1 MDNNRTS
8 LDGILR
14 YSKINSMV
22 WCVLYLSWIITDV
35 LLVFLPDIYIL
46 TRSVFKFATMTI
58 FAALYMAR
66 ANNIDAINTVKAFLK
81 EDPELRKKVK
91 TKYYLR
97 NFVAILILLASFV
110 ARLMVRIYTD
120 KPICILI
127 SAVLLVLTQTIIVLF
142 TNSMIKTIE
151 KHI

>member
-1 MDNNRTS
+1 MDNNRTF
-8 LDGILR
+8 LDGIWR
-14 YSKINSMV
+14 YSKINSMI
-22 WCVLYLSWIITDV
+22 WIALYLSWIITDV
-35 LLVFLPDIYIL
+35 LLVFFPDIYTL
-46 TRSVFKFATMTI
+46 TRSVFKFATMVV

-66 ANNIDAINTVKAFLK
+66 SNNIDTINTLKSFLK
-81 EDPELRKKVK
+81 ENPELRKKVK

-97 NFVAILILLASFV
+97 NFIAILFLLASFV

-120 KPICILI
+120 KPIYILI
-127 SAVLLVLTQTIIVLF
+127 ATLLLGLTQAIIVLF